1 MGSREGAG
9 RMRKAKISLKAGL
22 MTTIVICWLVP
33 IVIVV
38 VLAGILLG
46 NSYRQSL
53 QQEVDAAAEN
63 AVEQVQARLMDAM
76 NDSKMVSYDGTV
88 RSAYRWYMSAPVIKC
103 KKTPRKKCSFVAERR
118 EKR

>member
-88 RSAYRWYMSAPVIKC
+88 RSAYRWYS
-103 KKTPRKKCSFVAERR
+103 
-118 EKR
+118 